1 MHKVF
6 ISYHHRNDQDYK
18 NDLVAMAK
26 QHGVFVDKS
35 VDTGDIDD
43 SLPDERIRE
52 IIRDDYLRDST
63 VTIVLVG
70 QDTKRRKHVDWEI
83 YSSMFDGKINK
94 KSGILVVNL
103 PGTSTYFTAP
113 RRLEKKTVYPD
124 IDIEDWTTVSTRT
137 EYERRYP
144 FMPPRIVDNLL
155 KRNAK
160 ISVAPWERIEATPT
174 SLKCLVD
181 VAFADRATC
190 QYDLSRQMRRAN
202 S

>member
-6 ISYHHRNDQDYK
+6 ISYHHYKDQWHK
-18 NDLVAMAK
+18 NNLVEMAR
-26 QHGVFVDKS
+26 QHEVFIDKS

-52 IIRDDYLRDST
+52 IIRDEYLRDST

-70 QDTKRRKHVDWEI
+70 EDTKRRKHVDWEI
-83 YSSMFDGKINK
+83 YSSMFDGQVNK

-103 PGTSTYFTAP
+103 LGPSDYFTAP
-113 RRLEKKTVYPD
+113 RQLEKDVVYPD
-124 IDIEDWTTVSTRT
+124 IERWTTVSNRA

-144 FMPPRIVDNLL
+144 HMPTRIVDNLL
-155 KRNAK
+155 KREAK
-160 ISVAPWERIEATPT
+160 ISVVPWDRIAGSPEN
-174 SLKCLVD
+174 LKCLVD
-181 VAFADRATC
+181 LAFEDRATC
-190 QYDLSRQMRRAN
+190 QYDLARPMRRAN

>member
-6 ISYHHRNDQDYK
+6 ISYHHYKDQDFK
-18 NDLVAMAK
+18 DDLVEMAR
-26 QHGVFVDKS
+26 QHKVFIDKS

-43 SLPDERIRE
+43 SLSDERIRE

-70 QDTKRRKHVDWEI
+70 EDTKRRKHVDWEI
-83 YSSMFDGKINK
+83 YSSMFDGKVNK

-103 PGTSTYFTAP
+103 PGTSDHITAP
-113 RRLEKKTVYPD
+113 RELEKTVVYPD
-124 IDIEDWTTVSTRT
+124 IKRWTTVRTRA

-144 FMPPRIVDNLL
+144 HMPARIVDNLL
-155 KRNAK
+155 KREAK
-160 ISVAPWERIEATPT
+160 ISVVPWDRIDGSPER
-174 SLKCLVD
+174 LKCLVD
-181 VAFADRATC
+181 GTFEDRAIC
-190 QYDLSRQMRRAN
+190 QYDLSRRMRRAN